1 MHVRGRGQ
9 GTSERHRVGVVAVQL
24 ADQAGDGAPAGLR
37 LRHRRQLHGD
47 GAFQLNALA
56 AAAGYGFQL
65 SCDPTVFDRARR
77 TMRRAL
83 LRDRFATASSGS
95 VGSNGS
101 MVAGYRLETLLL
113 AERDGLDSIFR
124 RRCHRPG
131 DLVVVHGRGR
141 PVVGRGTA

>member
-1 MHVRGRGQ
+1 MRAL
-9 GTSERHRVGVVAVQL
+9 GTA
-24 ADQAGDGAPAGLR
+24 R
-37 LRHRRQLHGD
+37 LRTHP
-47 GAFQLNALA
+47 A
-56 AAAGYGFQL
+56 AAAA
-65 SCDPTVFDRARR
+65 V
-77 TMRRAL
+77 
-83 LRDRFATASSGS
+83 ATASSGS

-131 DLVVVHGRGR
+131 DLVVVHGRGG